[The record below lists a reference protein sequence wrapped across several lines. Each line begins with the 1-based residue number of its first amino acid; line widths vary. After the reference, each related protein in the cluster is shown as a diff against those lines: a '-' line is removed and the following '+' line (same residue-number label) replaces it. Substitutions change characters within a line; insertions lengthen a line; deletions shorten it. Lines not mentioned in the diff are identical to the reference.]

1 MRVNHKKVLS
11 RRDSM
16 LRFVLWKDESGS
28 SMRRDYRAAG
38 GKAGNPL
45 LAGYCN
51 NGTPAFIWI
60 SPVVPP

>member
-1 MRVNHKKVLS
+1 MRVGHKKVLS

-38 GKAGNPL
+38 GKAGNS
-45 LAGYCN
+45 LAGYSN
-51 NGTPAFIWI
+51 NGPPAFIWI
-60 SPVVPP
+60 SPVFTP